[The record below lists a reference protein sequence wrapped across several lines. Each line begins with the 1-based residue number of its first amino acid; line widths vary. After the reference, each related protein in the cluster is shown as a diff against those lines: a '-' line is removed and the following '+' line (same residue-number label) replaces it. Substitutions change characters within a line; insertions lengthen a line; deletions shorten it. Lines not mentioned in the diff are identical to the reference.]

1 MMEERISRARA
12 DRPLAFV
19 RGSGIAPAPMS
30 IAVHNQIVQANVLEF
45 QGEMSVA
52 KRNRLAVRDVIDGIR
67 LWPLARSLGWLDIRL
82 RYRGSVLGPFW
93 LTLSTAIMIGA
104 LGVLYSALFHIDLRT
119 YLPFLALSQVLW
131 FFIATLVAEACTCFT
146 QAEGMIRAVRMPLFV
161 HTIRTLLRNVLV
173 LAHNIV
179 VIVVVDIIF
188 SVWPGWHGLT
198 AVPGLLLWAID
209 GLAICLLL
217 GAFCARF
224 RDIGPIVSSIMQ
236 IAFFLTPVIWQ
247 PEQLGV
253 HAVLLP
259 LNPFF
264 ALMEVVRAPLL
275 GDLPADLTWLAA
287 ILYSVVLCSVSWL
300 MFVRARGRLAFWV

>member
-1 MMEERISRARA
+1 
-12 DRPLAFV
+12 
-19 RGSGIAPAPMS
+19 
-30 IAVHNQIVQANVLEF
+30 
-45 QGEMSVA
+45 MSVA
-52 KRNRLAVRDVIDGIR
+52 KRNRLAVRDVIDGFR
-67 LWPLARSLGWLDIRL
+67 LWPLAWSLGWLDIRL
-82 RYRGSVLGPFW
+82 RYRGSILGPFW

-104 LGVLYSALFHIDLRT
+104 LGFLYSALFHIDVHT

-146 QAEGMIRAVRMPLFV
+146 QAEGMIRAVRMPLFM
-161 HTIRTLLRNVLV
+161 HAIRTLIRNLLV

-188 SVWPGWHGLT
+188 SVWPGWHALLVLPGF
-198 AVPGLLLWAID
+198 AVWAMD

-224 RDIGPIVSSIMQ
+224 RDVAPIVASVMQ

-247 PEQLGV
+247 PEQLGP
-253 HAVLLP
+253 HAVWLP

-264 ALMEVVRAPLL
+264 AVMEIVRAPLL
-275 GDLPADLTWLAA
+275 GHMPSGTVWLAA
-287 ILYSVVLCSVSWL
+287 VIDSLLLFGLSWL
-300 MFVRARGRLAFWV
+300 MFVRARGRVAFWV

>member
-1 MMEERISRARA
+1 
-12 DRPLAFV
+12 
-19 RGSGIAPAPMS
+19 MS
-30 IAVHNQIVQANVLEF
+30 FAVHDQIAQANVLEF

-52 KRNRLAVRDVIDGIR
+52 KRNRLAVRDVIDGFR
-67 LWPLARSLGWLDIRL
+67 LWPLAWSLGWLDIRL

-93 LTLSTAIMIGA
+93 LTLSTAIMIAA
-104 LGVLYSALFHIDLRT
+104 LGFLYSALFHINLRA

-131 FFIATLVAEACTCFT
+131 FFIATLVGEACTCFT
-146 QAEGMIRAVRMPLFV
+146 QAEGMIRAVRMPLFL
-161 HTIRTLLRNVLV
+161 HAIRTLLRNALV
-173 LAHNIV
+173 LAHNVV
-179 VIVVVDIIF
+179 VIVAVDIIF
-188 SVWPGWHGLT
+188 SVWPGWHALI
-198 AVPGLLLWAID
+198 ALPGLLLWTMD

-236 IAFFLTPVIWQ
+236 IAFFVTPVIWQ

-275 GDLPADLTWLAA
+275 GKLPADLTWLAA
-287 ILYSVVLCSVSWL
+287 ILYSLVLCGVSWL